1 MIGDPWPL
9 SILAI
14 RNRMVA
20 TKFCKALVEGVCHN
34 IVVVFARQDG
44 AITDGLELEG
54 VGHAPKFE
62 ISKEEVGMGQVCILA
77 RSVEALVGG
86 LRHGASRVRPSAA
99 ALGRSNHL
107 GG

>member
-1 MIGDPWPL
+1 
-9 SILAI
+9 
-14 RNRMVA
+14 
-20 TKFCKALVEGVCHN
+20 
-34 IVVVFARQDG
+34 
-44 AITDGLELEG
+44 
-54 VGHAPKFE
+54 
-62 ISKEEVGMGQVCILA
+62 MGQVCILA